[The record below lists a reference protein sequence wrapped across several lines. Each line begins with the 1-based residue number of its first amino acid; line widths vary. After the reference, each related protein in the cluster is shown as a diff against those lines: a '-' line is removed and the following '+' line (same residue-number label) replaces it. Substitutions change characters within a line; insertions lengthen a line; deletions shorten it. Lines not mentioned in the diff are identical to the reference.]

1 MRSAKLK
8 RVTSTSG
15 NSGMSTSIQKIS
27 HYDASMKFLLA
38 PAVLSLAFTG
48 TFSIA
53 QTSPKTPEPP
63 IANSGMNGEMLYE
76 ILVGELNI
84 QQGQPLVGFSL
95 LLDAAR
101 KSNDSPLFAR
111 AVEIALKE
119 RSGDGALMAVR
130 SWSQAL
136 PKDRLAN
143 LNLLQILIALN
154 KTNETLDPLKKEIA
168 FSPVSERNAAIRL
181 VPRYYA
187 RVTDSKAAVEVVQK
201 ALDSYTANAETASSA
216 WSAIG
221 RMQMLNANLSGA
233 LQSVQKSMA
242 TNVKADISA
251 PFLALELLGRGVK
264 DAEALVTQAIANQD
278 KPDYPMAYVR
288 VLIEAKRFQQAAEQA
303 QSVTQRFPTHAES
316 WLLLGSLQ
324 FEQGQDKQAD
334 ASLQTYIA
342 MANKAPNE
350 NTQRGIIQAQS
361 RRASILAKQGKLKEA
376 RLLIAQL
383 PAANDEDIRSRLMA
397 ELQLLRE
404 YRQWQAAFDLLA
416 QHAGNDL
423 DLLYEQAMMAEKL
436 NQIEEMEKILRSV
449 ISKDPTYF
457 NAYNALGFSLAD
469 RNVRLKEAKE
479 LIVKALNLAP
489 GDPFI
494 TDSLGWVEFRLGN
507 TSQALALLERAFKD
521 RADAEI
527 AAHLGEV
534 LWQLK
539 RESDAIAVWRQ
550 GLEIAPTNETLQQTL
565 QRFKPSL

>member
-1 MRSAKLK
+1 MKL
-8 RVTSTSG
+8 
-15 NSGMSTSIQKIS
+15 
-27 HYDASMKFLLA
+27 LLA

-48 TFSIA
+48 APSIA
-53 QTSPKTPEPP
+53 QISPETPEAP

-101 KSNDSPLFAR
+101 KSNDAPLFAR

-119 RSGDGALMAVR
+119 RSGDGALMAAR

-136 PKDRLAN
+136 PQDRLAN

-168 FSPVSERNAAIRL
+168 FSPASERNAAIRV

-187 RVTDSKAAVEVVQK
+187 RITDTAAAAGVIQK
-201 ALDSYTANAETASSA
+201 ALDSYTTNSETASAA

-221 RMQMLNANLSGA
+221 RMQMLSANLNGA
-233 LQSVQKSMA
+233 LLSVQKSMA
-242 TNVKADISA
+242 ANLKTDVSA

-264 DAEALVTQAIANQD
+264 DAEVLVTQALAQQD

-288 VLIEAKRFQQAAEQA
+288 VLIEAKRYPQAAEQA
-303 QSVTQRFPTHAES
+303 QSITQRFPTHAEA

-324 FEQGQDKQAD
+324 FEQGLDKQAD
-334 ASLQTYIA
+334 ASLQTYIG
-342 MANKAPNE
+342 MAQKAPSE

-361 RRASILAKQGKLKEA
+361 RRAAILAKQGKLKEA
-376 RLLIAQL
+376 RLLITQL
-383 PAANDEDIRSRLMA
+383 PATNEEDVRSRLMA

-404 YRQWQAAFDLLA
+404 NRQWQAAFELLA
-416 QHAGNDL
+416 QNAGDDL
-423 DLLYEQAMMAEKL
+423 DLLYEQAMMAEKI
-436 NQIEEMEKILRSV
+436 NRVEEMEKLLRIV
-449 ISKDPTYF
+449 ISKDPSHF

-479 LIVKALNLAP
+479 LIVKALTLAP

-507 TSQALALLERAFKD
+507 TNQALSLLEKAFKD

-539 RESDAIAVWRQ
+539 RESDAIAIWRK
-550 GLEIAPTNETLQQTL
+550 GLEILPTNETLQQTL
-565 QRFKPSL
+565 QRFKPDI

>member
-1 MRSAKLK
+1 
-8 RVTSTSG
+8 
-15 NSGMSTSIQKIS
+15 
-27 HYDASMKFLLA
+27 MKFLLA
-38 PAVLSLAFTG
+38 PAVLSLALTG
-48 TFSIA
+48 TLSIA
-53 QTSPKTPEPP
+53 QTSPKTPELPV
-63 IANSGMNGEMLYE
+63 ANSGMNGEMLYE

-119 RSGDGALMAVR
+119 RSGDGALMAAR

-168 FSPVSERNAAIRL
+168 FSPASERNAAIR
-181 VPRYYA
+181 VIPRYYA

-201 ALDSYTANAETASSA
+201 ALDSYTANAETASAA

-264 DAEALVTQAIANQD
+264 DAEALVTQALITQD
-278 KPDYPMAYVR
+278 KPDFPMAYVR
-288 VLIEAKRFQQAAEQA
+288 VLIEAKRFELAAEQA
-303 QSVTQRFPTHAES
+303 LSVTQRFPTHAEA

-334 ASLQTYIA
+334 ASLQTYIG

-376 RLLIAQL
+376 RLLITQL
-383 PAANDEDIRSRLMA
+383 PASNEEDVRSRLMA

-539 RESDAIAVWRQ
+539 RESDAIAIWRQ
-550 GLEIAPTNETLQQTL
+550 GLDIAPTNETLQQTL

>member
-1 MRSAKLK
+1 
-8 RVTSTSG
+8 
-15 NSGMSTSIQKIS
+15 
-27 HYDASMKFLLA
+27 MKFLLA

-48 TFSIA
+48 APSIA
-53 QTSPKTPEPP
+53 QTSPETPEAP

-101 KSNDSPLFAR
+101 KSNDAQLFAR

-119 RSGDGALMAVR
+119 RSGDGALMAAR

-136 PKDRLAN
+136 PQDRLAN

-154 KTNETLDPLKKEIA
+154 KTSETLDPLKKEIA
-168 FSPVSERNAAIRL
+168 FSPASERNAAIRV

-187 RVTDSKAAVEVVQK
+187 RITDTAAAAEVIQK
-201 ALDSYTANAETASSA
+201 ALDSYTTNSVTASAA

-221 RMQMLNANLSGA
+221 RMQMLSANLNGA
-233 LQSVQKSMA
+233 LLSVQKSMA
-242 TNVKADISA
+242 TNLKTDVSA

-264 DAEALVTQAIANQD
+264 DAEVLVTQALAQQD

-288 VLIEAKRFQQAAEQA
+288 VLIEAKRYPEAAEQA
-303 QSVTQRFPTHAES
+303 QSITQRFPTHAEA

-324 FEQGQDKQAD
+324 FEQGLDKQAD
-334 ASLQTYIA
+334 ASLQTYIG
-342 MANKAPNE
+342 MAQKAPSE

-361 RRASILAKQGKLKEA
+361 RRAAILAKQGRLKEA
-376 RLLIAQL
+376 RLLITQL
-383 PAANDEDIRSRLMA
+383 PATNEEDVRSRLMA

-416 QHAGNDL
+416 QNAGDDL
-423 DLLYEQAMMAEKL
+423 DLLYEQAMMAEKI
-436 NQIEEMEKILRSV
+436 NRVEEMEKLLRIV
-449 ISKDPTYF
+449 ISKDPSHF

-479 LIVKALNLAP
+479 LIVKALTLAP

-507 TSQALALLERAFKD
+507 ANQALSLLEKAFKD

-539 RESDAIAVWRQ
+539 RESDAIAIWRK
-550 GLEIAPTNETLQQTL
+550 GLEILPTNETLQQTL
-565 QRFKPSL
+565 QRFKPGI

>member
-1 MRSAKLK
+1 
-8 RVTSTSG
+8 
-15 NSGMSTSIQKIS
+15 
-27 HYDASMKFLLA
+27 MKFLLA
-38 PAVLSLAFTG
+38 PAVLSLALTG
-48 TFSIA
+48 TLSIA
-53 QTSPKTPEPP
+53 QTSPKTPELPL
-63 IANSGMNGEMLYE
+63 ANSGMNGEMLYE

-119 RSGDGALMAVR
+119 RSGDGALMAAR

-154 KTNETLDPLKKEIA
+154 KTNETLDPLKKEIT

-201 ALDSYTANAETASSA
+201 ALDSYTSNAETASAA

-264 DAEALVTQAIANQD
+264 DAEAFVTQALVTQD
-278 KPDYPMAYVR
+278 KPDFPMAYVR
-288 VLIEAKRFQQAAEQA
+288 VLIEAKRFQLAAEQA
-303 QSVTQRFPTHAES
+303 LSVTQRFPTHAEA

-324 FEQGQDKQAD
+324 FEQGLDKQAD
-334 ASLQTYIA
+334 ASLQTYIG
-342 MANKAPNE
+342 MANKVPNE

-376 RLLIAQL
+376 RLLITQL
-383 PAANDEDIRSRLMA
+383 PAKNEEDMRSRLMA

-404 YRQWQAAFDLLA
+404 YRQWQAAFDLLV
-416 QHAGNDL
+416 QHAGDDL

-479 LIVKALNLAP
+479 LIVKALTLAP

-539 RESDAIAVWRQ
+539 RESDAIAIWRQ
-550 GLEIAPTNETLQQTL
+550 GIEIAPTNETLQQTL

>member
-1 MRSAKLK
+1 
-8 RVTSTSG
+8 
-15 NSGMSTSIQKIS
+15 
-27 HYDASMKFLLA
+27 MKFLLA
-38 PAVLSLAFTG
+38 PAVLSLALTG
-48 TFSIA
+48 TLSIA
-53 QTSPKTPEPP
+53 QTSPKTPELPV
-63 IANSGMNGEMLYE
+63 ANSGMNGEMLYE

-119 RSGDGALMAVR
+119 RSGDGALMAAR

-168 FSPVSERNAAIRL
+168 FSPASERNAAIR
-181 VPRYYA
+181 VIPRYYA

-201 ALDSYTANAETASSA
+201 ALDSYTANAETASAA

-264 DAEALVTQAIANQD
+264 DAEALVTQALITQD
-278 KPDYPMAYVR
+278 KPDFPMAYVR
-288 VLIEAKRFQQAAEQA
+288 VLIEAKRFELAAEQA
-303 QSVTQRFPTHAES
+303 LSVTQRFPTHAEA

-334 ASLQTYIA
+334 ASLQTYIG

-376 RLLIAQL
+376 RLLITQL
-383 PAANDEDIRSRLMA
+383 PASNEEDVRSRLMA

-539 RESDAIAVWRQ
+539 RESDAIAIWRQ
-550 GLEIAPTNETLQQTL
+550 GLDIAPTNETLLQTL

>member
-1 MRSAKLK
+1 
-8 RVTSTSG
+8 
-15 NSGMSTSIQKIS
+15 
-27 HYDASMKFLLA
+27 MKFLLA

-48 TFSIA
+48 APSIA
-53 QTSPKTPEPP
+53 QISPETPEAP

-101 KSNDSPLFAR
+101 KSNDAPLFAR

-119 RSGDGALMAVR
+119 RSGDGALMAAR

-136 PKDRLAN
+136 PQDRLAN

-154 KTNETLDPLKKEIA
+154 KTSETLDPLKKEIA
-168 FSPVSERNAAIRL
+168 FSPASERNAAIRV

-187 RVTDSKAAVEVVQK
+187 RITDTAAAAGVIQK
-201 ALDSYTANAETASSA
+201 ALDSYTTNSETASAA

-221 RMQMLNANLSGA
+221 RMQMLSANLNGA
-233 LQSVQKSMA
+233 LLSVQKSMA
-242 TNVKADISA
+242 ANLKTDVSA

-264 DAEALVTQAIANQD
+264 DAEVLVTQALAQQD

-288 VLIEAKRFQQAAEQA
+288 VLIEAKRYPQAAEQA
-303 QSVTQRFPTHAES
+303 QSITQRFPTHAEA

-324 FEQGQDKQAD
+324 FEQGLDKQAD
-334 ASLQTYIA
+334 ASLQTYIG
-342 MANKAPNE
+342 MAQKAPNE

-361 RRASILAKQGKLKEA
+361 RRAAILAKQGKLKEA
-376 RLLIAQL
+376 RLLITQL
-383 PAANDEDIRSRLMA
+383 PATNEEDVRSRLMA

-404 YRQWQAAFDLLA
+404 NRQWQAAFELLA
-416 QHAGNDL
+416 QNAGDDL
-423 DLLYEQAMMAEKL
+423 DLLYEQAMMAEKI
-436 NQIEEMEKILRSV
+436 NRVDEMEKLLRIV
-449 ISKDPTYF
+449 ISKDPSHF

-469 RNVRLKEAKE
+469 RYVRLKEEKE
-479 LIVKALNLAP
+479 LIVKALTLAP

-507 TSQALALLERAFKD
+507 TNQALSLLEKAFKD

-539 RESDAIAVWRQ
+539 RESDAIAIWRK
-550 GLEIAPTNETLQQTL
+550 GLEILPTNETLQQTL
-565 QRFKPSL
+565 QRFKPGI

>member
-1 MRSAKLK
+1 
-8 RVTSTSG
+8 
-15 NSGMSTSIQKIS
+15 
-27 HYDASMKFLLA
+27 MKFLLA
-38 PAVLSLAFTG
+38 PAVLSLALTG

-53 QTSPKTPEPP
+53 QTTSETPEAP
-63 IANSGMNGEMLYE
+63 AENSAMNGEMLYE

-101 KSNDSPLFAR
+101 KSNDAQLFAR

-119 RSGDGALMAVR
+119 RSGDGALMAAR

-136 PKDRLAN
+136 PQDRLAN

-154 KTNETLDPLKKEIA
+154 KTSETLDPLKKEIA
-168 FSPVSERNAAIRL
+168 FSPATERNAAIRV

-187 RVTDSKAAVEVVQK
+187 RVTDTAAAAEVVQK
-201 ALDSYTANAETASSA
+201 ALSSYTANAETASVA
-216 WSAIG
+216 WAAIG
-221 RMQMLNANLSGA
+221 RMQMLSTNLSGA
-233 LQSVQKSMA
+233 LKSVQKSMA
-242 TNVKADISA
+242 TNARADNSA

-264 DAEALVTQAIANQD
+264 DAEALVTQALLTQD

-288 VLIEAKRFQQAAEQA
+288 VLVEAKRFQQAAEQA
-303 QSVTQRFPTHAES
+303 QSVTQRFPTHAEA

-324 FEQGQDKQAD
+324 FEQGLDKQAD
-334 ASLQTYIA
+334 ASLQTYIG

-376 RLLIAQL
+376 RVLISQL
-383 PAANDEDIRSRLMA
+383 PASSEEDVRSRLMA

-416 QHAGNDL
+416 QHAGEDL

-436 NQIEEMEKILRSV
+436 NRVDEMEKLLRTV
-449 ISKDPTYF
+449 FGKDPSHF

-479 LIVKALNLAP
+479 LIVKALTLAP

-539 RESDAIAVWRQ
+539 RESDAIAIWRQ
-550 GLEIAPTNETLQQTL
+550 GLDIAPTNETLQQTL
-565 QRFKPSL
+565 QRFKQSL

>member
-1 MRSAKLK
+1 
-8 RVTSTSG
+8 
-15 NSGMSTSIQKIS
+15 
-27 HYDASMKFLLA
+27 MKFLLA

-53 QTSPKTPEPP
+53 QTSPETPEPP
-63 IANSGMNGEMLYE
+63 VANSGMNGEMLYE

-119 RSGDGALMAVR
+119 RSGDGALMAAR

-201 ALDSYTANAETASSA
+201 ALDSYTANTETTSAA
-216 WSAIG
+216 WSSIG

-264 DAEALVTQAIANQD
+264 DAEILVTQALANQD

-288 VLIEAKRFQQAAEQA
+288 VLIEAKRFELAAEQA
-303 QSVTQRFPTHAES
+303 QSVTQRFPTHAEA

-334 ASLQTYIA
+334 ASLQTYIG

-416 QHAGNDL
+416 QHAGDDL

-436 NQIEEMEKILRSV
+436 NRVEEMEKLLRAV
-449 ISKDPTYF
+449 ISKDPSHF

-479 LIVKALNLAP
+479 LVVKALNLAP

>member
-1 MRSAKLK
+1 
-8 RVTSTSG
+8 
-15 NSGMSTSIQKIS
+15 
-27 HYDASMKFLLA
+27 MKFLLA

-48 TFSIA
+48 APSIA
-53 QTSPKTPEPP
+53 QTSPETPEAP

-101 KSNDSPLFAR
+101 KSNDAQLFAR

-119 RSGDGALMAVR
+119 RSGDGALMAAR

-136 PKDRLAN
+136 PQDRLAN

-154 KTNETLDPLKKEIA
+154 KTSETLDPLKKEIA
-168 FSPVSERNAAIRL
+168 FSPASERNAAIRV

-187 RVTDSKAAVEVVQK
+187 RITDTAAAAEVIQK
-201 ALDSYTANAETASSA
+201 ALDSYTTNSVTASAA

-221 RMQMLNANLSGA
+221 RMQMLSANLNGA
-233 LQSVQKSMA
+233 LLSVQKSMA
-242 TNVKADISA
+242 TNLKTDVSA

-264 DAEALVTQAIANQD
+264 DAEMLVTQALAQQD

-288 VLIEAKRFQQAAEQA
+288 VLIEAKRYPEAAEQA
-303 QSVTQRFPTHAES
+303 QSITQRFPTHAEA

-324 FEQGQDKQAD
+324 FEQGLDKQAD
-334 ASLQTYIA
+334 ASLQTYIG
-342 MANKAPNE
+342 MAQKAPSE

-361 RRASILAKQGKLKEA
+361 RRAAILAKQGKLKEA
-376 RLLIAQL
+376 RLLITQL
-383 PAANDEDIRSRLMA
+383 PATNEEDVRSRLMA

-416 QHAGNDL
+416 QNAGDDL
-423 DLLYEQAMMAEKL
+423 DLLYEQAMMAEKI
-436 NQIEEMEKILRSV
+436 NRVEEMEKLLRIV
-449 ISKDPTYF
+449 ISKDPSHF

-479 LIVKALNLAP
+479 LIVKALTLAP

-507 TSQALALLERAFKD
+507 ANQALSLLEKAFKD

-539 RESDAIAVWRQ
+539 RESDAIAIWRK
-550 GLEIAPTNETLQQTL
+550 GLEILPTNETLQQTL
-565 QRFKPSL
+565 QRFKPGL

>member
-1 MRSAKLK
+1 
-8 RVTSTSG
+8 
-15 NSGMSTSIQKIS
+15 
-27 HYDASMKFLLA
+27 MKFLLA

>member
-1 MRSAKLK
+1 
-8 RVTSTSG
+8 
-15 NSGMSTSIQKIS
+15 
-27 HYDASMKFLLA
+27 MKFLLA

-48 TFSIA
+48 APSIA
-53 QTSPKTPEPP
+53 QTSPETPEAP

-101 KSNDSPLFAR
+101 KSNDAQLFAR

-119 RSGDGALMAVR
+119 RSGDGALMAAR

-136 PKDRLAN
+136 PQDRLAN

-154 KTNETLDPLKKEIA
+154 KTSETLDPLKKEIA
-168 FSPVSERNAAIRL
+168 FSPASERNAAIRV

-187 RVTDSKAAVEVVQK
+187 RITDTAAAAEVIQK
-201 ALDSYTANAETASSA
+201 ALDSYTTNSVTASAA

-221 RMQMLNANLSGA
+221 RMQMLSANLNGA
-233 LQSVQKSMA
+233 LLSVQKSMA
-242 TNVKADISA
+242 TNLKTDVSA

-264 DAEALVTQAIANQD
+264 DAEVLVTQALAQQD

-288 VLIEAKRFQQAAEQA
+288 VLIEAKRYPEAAEQA
-303 QSVTQRFPTHAES
+303 QSITQRFPTHAEA

-324 FEQGQDKQAD
+324 FEQGLDKQAD
-334 ASLQTYIA
+334 ASLQTYIG
-342 MANKAPNE
+342 MAQKAPSE

-361 RRASILAKQGKLKEA
+361 RRAAILAKQGKLKEA
-376 RLLIAQL
+376 RLLITQL
-383 PAANDEDIRSRLMA
+383 PATNEEDVRSRLMA

-416 QHAGNDL
+416 QNAGDDL
-423 DLLYEQAMMAEKL
+423 DLLYEQAMMAEKI
-436 NQIEEMEKILRSV
+436 NRVEEMEKLLRIV
-449 ISKDPTYF
+449 ISKDPSHF

-479 LIVKALNLAP
+479 LIVKALTLAP

-507 TSQALALLERAFKD
+507 TNQALSLLEKAFKD

-539 RESDAIAVWRQ
+539 RESEAIAIWRK
-550 GLEIAPTNETLQQTL
+550 GLEILPTNETLQQTL
-565 QRFKPSL
+565 QRFKPGI

>member
-1 MRSAKLK
+1 
-8 RVTSTSG
+8 
-15 NSGMSTSIQKIS
+15 
-27 HYDASMKFLLA
+27 MKFLLA

-48 TFSIA
+48 APSIA
-53 QTSPKTPEPP
+53 QISPETPEAP

-101 KSNDSPLFAR
+101 KSNDAPLFAR

-119 RSGDGALMAVR
+119 RSGDGALMAAR

-136 PKDRLAN
+136 PQDRLAN

-154 KTNETLDPLKKEIA
+154 KTSETLDPLKKEIA
-168 FSPVSERNAAIRL
+168 FSPASERNAAIRV

-187 RVTDSKAAVEVVQK
+187 RITDTAAAAGVIQK
-201 ALDSYTANAETASSA
+201 ALDSYTTNSETASAA

-221 RMQMLNANLSGA
+221 RMQMLSANLNGA
-233 LQSVQKSMA
+233 LLSVQKSMA
-242 TNVKADISA
+242 ANLKTDVSA

-264 DAEALVTQAIANQD
+264 DAEVLVTQALAQQD

-288 VLIEAKRFQQAAEQA
+288 VLIEAKRYPQAAEQA
-303 QSVTQRFPTHAES
+303 QSITQRFPTHAEA

-324 FEQGQDKQAD
+324 FEQGLDKQAD
-334 ASLQTYIA
+334 ASLQTYIG
-342 MANKAPNE
+342 MAQKAPSE

-361 RRASILAKQGKLKEA
+361 RRAAILAKQGKLKEA
-376 RLLIAQL
+376 RLLITQL
-383 PAANDEDIRSRLMA
+383 PATNEEDVRSRLMA

-404 YRQWQAAFDLLA
+404 NRQWQAAFDLLA
-416 QHAGNDL
+416 QNAGDDL
-423 DLLYEQAMMAEKL
+423 DLLYEQAMMAEKI
-436 NQIEEMEKILRSV
+436 NRVEEMEKLLRIV
-449 ISKDPTYF
+449 ISKDPSHF

-479 LIVKALNLAP
+479 LIVKALTLAP

-507 TSQALALLERAFKD
+507 TNQALSLLEKAFKD

-539 RESDAIAVWRQ
+539 RESDAIAIWRK
-550 GLEIAPTNETLQQTL
+550 GLEILPTNETLQQTL
-565 QRFKPSL
+565 QRFKPDI

>member
-1 MRSAKLK
+1 
-8 RVTSTSG
+8 
-15 NSGMSTSIQKIS
+15 MSTSIQKIS

-242 TNVKADISA
+242 TNAKADISA

-303 QSVTQRFPTHAES
+303 QSVTQRFPTHAEA

>member
-1 MRSAKLK
+1 
-8 RVTSTSG
+8 
-15 NSGMSTSIQKIS
+15 
-27 HYDASMKFLLA
+27 
-38 PAVLSLAFTG
+38 
-48 TFSIA
+48 
-53 QTSPKTPEPP
+53 
-63 IANSGMNGEMLYE
+63 
-76 ILVGELNI
+76 
-84 QQGQPLVGFSL
+84 
-95 LLDAAR
+95 
-101 KSNDSPLFAR
+101 
-111 AVEIALKE
+111 
-119 RSGDGALMAVR
+119 
-130 SWSQAL
+130 
-136 PKDRLAN
+136 LAN

-154 KTNETLDPLKKEIA
+154 KTSETLDPLKKEIA
-168 FSPVSERNAAIRL
+168 FSPASERNAAIRV

-187 RVTDSKAAVEVVQK
+187 RVTDSKVAAEIVQK
-201 ALDSYTANAETASSA
+201 ALDSYTTNAETASAA

-242 TNVKADISA
+242 TNVRADISA

-264 DAEALVTQAIANQD
+264 EAETLVTKALTNQD

-288 VLIEAKRFQQAAEQA
+288 VLIEGKRFELAAEQA
-303 QSVTQRFPTHAES
+303 LSVTQRFPTHAEA

-334 ASLQTYIA
+334 ASLQTYIG
-342 MANKAPNE
+342 MASKAPSE

-376 RLLIAQL
+376 RLLITQL
-383 PAANDEDIRSRLMA
+383 PAKTEEDMRSRLMA
-397 ELQLLRE
+397 ELQLLRD

-416 QHAGNDL
+416 QHAGDDL

-436 NQIEEMEKILRSV
+436 NRVEEMEKLLRTV
-449 ISKDPTYF
+449 ISKDSSHF

-479 LIVKALNLAP
+479 LIVKALTLAP

-507 TSQALALLERAFKD
+507 TNQALALLEKAFKD

-539 RESDAIAVWRQ
+539 RESDAIAIWRQ
-550 GLEIAPTNETLQQTL
+550 GLEISPTNETLQQTL

>member
-1 MRSAKLK
+1 
-8 RVTSTSG
+8 
-15 NSGMSTSIQKIS
+15 
-27 HYDASMKFLLA
+27 MKFLLA

-53 QTSPKTPEPP
+53 QTSPETPEPP
-63 IANSGMNGEMLYE
+63 VANSGMNGEMLYE

-119 RSGDGALMAVR
+119 RSGDGALMAAR

-201 ALDSYTANAETASSA
+201 ALDSYTANAETTSAA
-216 WSAIG
+216 WSSIG

-264 DAEALVTQAIANQD
+264 DAEILVTQALANQD

-303 QSVTQRFPTHAES
+303 QSVTQRFPTHAEA

-334 ASLQTYIA
+334 ASLQTYIG

-494 TDSLGWVEFRLGN
+494 TDSLGWVEYRLGN

>member
-1 MRSAKLK
+1 
-8 RVTSTSG
+8 
-15 NSGMSTSIQKIS
+15 
-27 HYDASMKFLLA
+27 MKFLLA
-38 PAVLSLAFTG
+38 PAVLSLAFAG
-48 TFSIA
+48 APTFA
-53 QTSPKTPEPP
+53 QNAPETPEAPP
-63 IANSGMNGEMLYE
+63 VNSGMNGEMLYE

-101 KSNDSPLFAR
+101 KSNDTQLYAR

-119 RSGDGALMAVR
+119 RSGDGALMAAR

-136 PKDRLAN
+136 PQDRLAN

-154 KTNETLDPLKKEIA
+154 KTSETLEPLKKEIA
-168 FSPVSERNAAIRL
+168 LSPASERSAAIRV

-187 RVTDSKAAVEVVQK
+187 RITDQKVATEVVQK
-201 ALDSYTANAETASSA
+201 TLDSYTVNTETASVA
-216 WSAIG
+216 WAVIG
-221 RMQMLNANLSGA
+221 RMQMLSGNLTGA
-233 LQSVQKSMA
+233 MQSAQKSMA
-242 TNVKADISA
+242 SSTKIDVSA

-264 DAEALVTQAIANQD
+264 EAEALVLQTLPKQD
-278 KPDYPMAYVR
+278 RPDYPMAYVR
-288 VLIEAKRFQQAAEQA
+288 VLIEAKRYEQASEQA
-303 QSVTQRFPTHAES
+303 QSVTQRFPTHAEA

-324 FEQGQDKQAD
+324 FEQGLDKQAD
-334 ASLQTYIA
+334 ASLQTYIG
-342 MANKAPNE
+342 MANKTPNE
-350 NTQRGIIQAQS
+350 NTQRGVIQAQS

-376 RLLIAQL
+376 RQLISQL
-383 PAANDEDIRSRLMA
+383 PTTNEDEVRSRLMA

-416 QHAGNDL
+416 QFAGDDL
-423 DLLYEQAMMAEKL
+423 DLTYEQAMMAEKL
-436 NQIEEMEKILRSV
+436 NRVEEMEKLLRVV
-449 ISKDPTYF
+449 ISKDPSHF

-469 RNVRLKEAKE
+469 RNIRLKEAKE
-479 LIVKALNLAP
+479 LIVKALTLAP

-507 TSQALALLERAFKD
+507 TTQALALLEKAFKD

-539 RESDAIAVWRQ
+539 RESEAIAIWRQ

-565 QRFKPSL
+565 RRFKPSI

>member
-1 MRSAKLK
+1 
-8 RVTSTSG
+8 
-15 NSGMSTSIQKIS
+15 
-27 HYDASMKFLLA
+27 MKFLLA
-38 PAVLSLAFTG
+38 PAVLSLAFAG
-48 TFSIA
+48 APTFA
-53 QTSPKTPEPP
+53 QNATETPEAPP
-63 IANSGMNGEMLYE
+63 VNSGMNGEMLYE

-101 KSNDSPLFAR
+101 KSNDAQLYAR

-119 RSGDGALMAVR
+119 RSGDGALMAAR

-136 PKDRLAN
+136 PQDRLAN

-154 KTNETLDPLKKEIA
+154 KTSETLEPLKKEIA
-168 FSPVSERNAAIRL
+168 FSPASERNAAIRV

-187 RVTDSKAAVEVVQK
+187 RITDQKVATEVIQK
-201 ALDSYTANAETASSA
+201 ALDSYTTNAETASA
-216 WSAIG
+216 TWAVIG
-221 RMQMLNANLSGA
+221 RMQMLSGNLPGA
-233 LQSVQKSMA
+233 LQSAQKSLA
-242 TNVKADISA
+242 SSTKTDISA

-264 DAEALVTQAIANQD
+264 EAEALVLQALPNQAR
-278 KPDYPMAYVR
+278 PDFPMAYVR
-288 VLIEAKRFQQAAEQA
+288 VLIEAKRYEQASEQA
-303 QSVTQRFPTHAES
+303 QSVTQRFPTHAEA

-324 FEQGQDKQAD
+324 FEQGLDKQAD
-334 ASLQTYIA
+334 ASLLTYIG

-350 NTQRGIIQAQS
+350 NTQRGVIQAQS
-361 RRASILAKQGKLKEA
+361 RRASILAKQGNLKEA
-376 RLLIAQL
+376 RQLISQL
-383 PAANDEDIRSRLMA
+383 PTTNEEEVRSRLMA
-397 ELQLLRE
+397 ELQLLRD

-416 QHAGNDL
+416 QYAGDDL
-423 DLLYEQAMMAEKL
+423 DLIYEQAMMAEKL
-436 NQIEEMEKILRSV
+436 NRVEEMEKLLRIV
-449 ISKDPTYF
+449 ISKDPSHF

-469 RNVRLKEAKE
+469 RNLRLKEAKE
-479 LIVKALNLAP
+479 LIVKALTLAP

-507 TSQALALLERAFKD
+507 TKQALALLEKAFKD

-539 RESDAIAVWRQ
+539 RESDAIAIWRQ

-565 QRFKPSL
+565 RRFKPSI

>member
-1 MRSAKLK
+1 
-8 RVTSTSG
+8 
-15 NSGMSTSIQKIS
+15 
-27 HYDASMKFLLA
+27 MKFLLA
-38 PAVLSLAFTG
+38 PAVLSLALTG
-48 TFSIA
+48 TLSIA
-53 QTSPKTPEPP
+53 QTSPKTPELPL
-63 IANSGMNGEMLYE
+63 ANSGMNGEMLYE

-119 RSGDGALMAVR
+119 RSGDGALMAAR

-154 KTNETLDPLKKEIA
+154 KTNETLDPLKKEIT

-201 ALDSYTANAETASSA
+201 ALDSYTSNAETASAA

-264 DAEALVTQAIANQD
+264 DAEAFVTQALVTQD
-278 KPDYPMAYVR
+278 KPDFPMAYVR
-288 VLIEAKRFQQAAEQA
+288 VLIEAKRFQLAAEQA
-303 QSVTQRFPTHAES
+303 LSVTQRFPTHAEA

-324 FEQGQDKQAD
+324 FEQGLDKQAD
-334 ASLQTYIA
+334 ASLQTYIG
-342 MANKAPNE
+342 MANKVPNE

-376 RLLIAQL
+376 RLLITQL
-383 PAANDEDIRSRLMA
+383 PAKTEEDMRSRLMA
-397 ELQLLRE
+397 ELQLLRD

-416 QHAGNDL
+416 QHAGDDL

-436 NQIEEMEKILRSV
+436 NRVEEMEKLLRTV
-449 ISKDPTYF
+449 ISKDSSHF

-479 LIVKALNLAP
+479 LIVKALTLAP

-507 TSQALALLERAFKD
+507 TSQALALLEKAFKD

-539 RESDAIAVWRQ
+539 RESDAIAIWRQ
-550 GLEIAPTNETLQQTL
+550 GLEISPTNETLQQTL

>member
-1 MRSAKLK
+1 
-8 RVTSTSG
+8 
-15 NSGMSTSIQKIS
+15 
-27 HYDASMKFLLA
+27 MKFLLA
-38 PAVLSLAFTG
+38 PAVLSLALTG
-48 TFSIA
+48 TLSIA
-53 QTSPKTPEPP
+53 QTSPKTPELPL
-63 IANSGMNGEMLYE
+63 ANSGMNGEMLYE

-119 RSGDGALMAVR
+119 RSGDGALMAAR

-154 KTNETLDPLKKEIA
+154 KTNETLDPLKKEIT

-201 ALDSYTANAETASSA
+201 ALDSYTSNAETASAA

-264 DAEALVTQAIANQD
+264 DAEALVTQALLTQD
-278 KPDYPMAYVR
+278 KPDFPMAYVR
-288 VLIEAKRFQQAAEQA
+288 VLIEAKRFQLAAEQA
-303 QSVTQRFPTHAES
+303 LSVTQRFPTHAEA

-324 FEQGQDKQAD
+324 FEQGLDKQAD
-334 ASLQTYIA
+334 ASLQTYIG
-342 MANKAPNE
+342 MANKVPNE

-376 RLLIAQL
+376 RLLITQL
-383 PAANDEDIRSRLMA
+383 PAKNEEDMRSRLMA

-404 YRQWQAAFDLLA
+404 YRQWQAAFDLLV
-416 QHAGNDL
+416 QHAGDDL

-479 LIVKALNLAP
+479 LIVKALTLAP

-539 RESDAIAVWRQ
+539 RESDAIAIWRQ
-550 GLEIAPTNETLQQTL
+550 GIEIAPTNETLQQTL

>member
-1 MRSAKLK
+1 
-8 RVTSTSG
+8 
-15 NSGMSTSIQKIS
+15 
-27 HYDASMKFLLA
+27 
-38 PAVLSLAFTG
+38 
-48 TFSIA
+48 
-53 QTSPKTPEPP
+53 
-63 IANSGMNGEMLYE
+63 MNGEMLYE

-101 KSNDSPLFAR
+101 KSNDSQLFGR

-119 RSGDGALMAVR
+119 RSGDGALMAAR

-136 PKDRLAN
+136 PQDRLAN

-154 KTNETLDPLKKEIA
+154 KTSETLEPLKKEIA
-168 FSPVSERNAAIRL
+168 LTPQSERNAAIRV
-181 VPRYYA
+181 VPRYYT
-187 RVTDSKAAVEVVQK
+187 RISEQKAATEVVQK
-201 ALDSYTANAETASSA
+201 ALEIYTQNPDTASAA

-221 RMQMLNANLSGA
+221 RMQMMSSNLSGA
-233 LQSVQKSMA
+233 LQSCQKAMVSA
-242 TNVKADISA
+242 SKVDISA

-264 DAEALVTQAIANQD
+264 ESEPLVLQALRTQD
-278 KPDYPMAYVR
+278 RPDFPMAYVR
-288 VLIEAKRFQQAAEQA
+288 VLIEAKRYPQAAEQA
-303 QSVTQRFPTHAES
+303 QSITQKFPTHAEA

-334 ASLQTYIA
+334 ASLQTYIG
-342 MANKAPNE
+342 MAQKTPSE
-350 NTQRGIIQAQS
+350 NTQRGIMQAQS

-376 RLLIAQL
+376 RSLISQL
-383 PAANDEDIRSRLMA
+383 PATKDEEVRSRLMA

-404 YRQWQAAFDLLA
+404 FRQWQAAFDLLS
-416 QHAGNDL
+416 QHAGEDL
-423 DLLYEQAMMAEKL
+423 DLLYEQAMMAEKINRL
-436 NQIEEMEKILRSV
+436 EEMEKLLRT
-449 ISKDPTYF
+449 IITKDPSYF

-479 LIVKALNLAP
+479 LIVKALTLAP

-507 TSQALALLERAFKD
+507 TSQALALLEKAFKD

-539 RESDAIAVWRQ
+539 RESDAIAIWRQ
-550 GLEIAPTNETLQQTL
+550 GLDIAPTNETLQQTL
-565 QRFKPSL
+565 QRFKPGL

>member
-1 MRSAKLK
+1 
-8 RVTSTSG
+8 
-15 NSGMSTSIQKIS
+15 
-27 HYDASMKFLLA
+27 MKFLLA
-38 PAVLSLAFTG
+38 SAVLSLALTG

-53 QTSPKTPEPP
+53 QTSPTTPEPP
-63 IANSGMNGEMLYE
+63 ITNSGMNGELLYE

>member
-1 MRSAKLK
+1 
-8 RVTSTSG
+8 
-15 NSGMSTSIQKIS
+15 
-27 HYDASMKFLLA
+27 MKFLLA
-38 PAVLSLAFTG
+38 PAVLSLAFAG
-48 TFSIA
+48 APTFA
-53 QTSPKTPEPP
+53 QNAPETPEAPP
-63 IANSGMNGEMLYE
+63 VNSGMNGEMLYE

-101 KSNDSPLFAR
+101 KSNDAQLYAR

-119 RSGDGALMAVR
+119 RSGDGALMAAR

-136 PKDRLAN
+136 PQDRLAN

-154 KTNETLDPLKKEIA
+154 KTSETLEPLKKEIA
-168 FSPVSERNAAIRL
+168 FSPASERNAAIRV

-187 RVTDSKAAVEVVQK
+187 RITDQKAAAEVIQK
-201 ALDSYTANAETASSA
+201 ALDSYTTNAETASAA
-216 WSAIG
+216 WAVIG
-221 RMQMLNANLSGA
+221 RMQMLSGNLPGA
-233 LQSVQKSMA
+233 LQSAQKSM
-242 TNVKADISA
+242 TSSTKTDISA
-251 PFLALELLGRGVK
+251 PFLALELLGRGMK
-264 DAEALVTQAIANQD
+264 EAEVLVLQALPKQD
-278 KPDYPMAYVR
+278 RPDYPMAYVR
-288 VLIEAKRFQQAAEQA
+288 VLIEAKRYEQASEQA
-303 QSVTQRFPTHAES
+303 QSVTQRFPTHAEA

-324 FEQGQDKQAD
+324 FEQGLDKQAD
-334 ASLQTYIA
+334 ASLQTYIG

-350 NTQRGIIQAQS
+350 NTPRGVIQAQS
-361 RRASILAKQGKLKEA
+361 RRASILAKQGNLKEA
-376 RLLIAQL
+376 RQLISQL
-383 PAANDEDIRSRLMA
+383 PTTNEEEVRSRLMA

-416 QHAGNDL
+416 QHAGDDL
-423 DLLYEQAMMAEKL
+423 DLIYEQAMMAEKL
-436 NQIEEMEKILRSV
+436 NRVEEMEKLLRMV
-449 ISKDPTYF
+449 ISKDPSHF

-507 TSQALALLERAFKD
+507 TTQALALLEKAFKD

-539 RESDAIAVWRQ
+539 RESDAIAIWRQ

-565 QRFKPSL
+565 RRFKQSI

>member
-1 MRSAKLK
+1 
-8 RVTSTSG
+8 
-15 NSGMSTSIQKIS
+15 
-27 HYDASMKFLLA
+27 MKFLLA
-38 PAVLSLAFTG
+38 PAVLSLALTG
-48 TFSIA
+48 TLSIA
-53 QTSPKTPEPP
+53 QTSPKTPELPV
-63 IANSGMNGEMLYE
+63 ANSGMNGEMLYE

-119 RSGDGALMAVR
+119 RSGDGALMAAR

-154 KTNETLDPLKKEIA
+154 KTNETLDPLKKEIT

-201 ALDSYTANAETASSA
+201 ALDSYTSNAETASAA

-264 DAEALVTQAIANQD
+264 DAEALVTQALVTQD
-278 KPDYPMAYVR
+278 KPDFPMAYVR
-288 VLIEAKRFQQAAEQA
+288 VLIEAKRFQLAAEQA
-303 QSVTQRFPTHAES
+303 LSVTQRFPTHAEA

-324 FEQGQDKQAD
+324 FEQGLDKQAD
-334 ASLQTYIA
+334 ASLQTYIG

-376 RLLIAQL
+376 RLLITQL
-383 PAANDEDIRSRLMA
+383 PAKNEEDMRSRLMA

-404 YRQWQAAFDLLA
+404 YRQWQAAFDLLV
-416 QHAGNDL
+416 QHAGDDL

-479 LIVKALNLAP
+479 LIVKALTLAP

-539 RESDAIAVWRQ
+539 RESDAIAIWRQ
-550 GLEIAPTNETLQQTL
+550 GIEIAPTNETLQQTL

>member
-1 MRSAKLK
+1 
-8 RVTSTSG
+8 
-15 NSGMSTSIQKIS
+15 
-27 HYDASMKFLLA
+27 MKFLLA
-38 PAVLSLAFTG
+38 PAVLSLAFAG
-48 TFSIA
+48 APTFA
-53 QTSPKTPEPP
+53 QNAPETPEAPP
-63 IANSGMNGEMLYE
+63 VNSGMNGEMLYE

-101 KSNDSPLFAR
+101 KSNDAQLYAR

-119 RSGDGALMAVR
+119 RSGDGALMAAR

-136 PKDRLAN
+136 PQDRLAN

-154 KTNETLDPLKKEIA
+154 KTSETLEPLKKEIA
-168 FSPVSERNAAIRL
+168 FSPASERNAAIRV

-187 RVTDSKAAVEVVQK
+187 RITDQKAAAEVIQK
-201 ALDSYTANAETASSA
+201 ALDSYTTNAETASAA
-216 WSAIG
+216 WAVIG
-221 RMQMLNANLSGA
+221 RMQMLSGNLPGA
-233 LQSVQKSMA
+233 LQSAQKSM
-242 TNVKADISA
+242 TSSTKTDISA
-251 PFLALELLGRGVK
+251 PFLALELLGRGMK
-264 DAEALVTQAIANQD
+264 EAEVLVLQALPKQD
-278 KPDYPMAYVR
+278 RPDYPMAYVR
-288 VLIEAKRFQQAAEQA
+288 VLIEAKRYEQASEQA
-303 QSVTQRFPTHAES
+303 QSVTQRFPTHAEA

-324 FEQGQDKQAD
+324 FEQGLDKQAD
-334 ASLQTYIA
+334 ASLQTYIG

-350 NTQRGIIQAQS
+350 NTPRGVIQAQS
-361 RRASILAKQGKLKEA
+361 RRASILAKQGNLKEA
-376 RLLIAQL
+376 RQLISQL
-383 PAANDEDIRSRLMA
+383 PTTNEEEVRSRLMA

-416 QHAGNDL
+416 QYAGDDL
-423 DLLYEQAMMAEKL
+423 DLIYEQAMMAEKL
-436 NQIEEMEKILRSV
+436 NRVEEMEKLLRMV
-449 ISKDPTYF
+449 ISKDPSHF

-507 TSQALALLERAFKD
+507 TTQALALLEKAFKD

-539 RESDAIAVWRQ
+539 RESDAIAIWRQ

-565 QRFKPSL
+565 RRFKPSI

>member
-1 MRSAKLK
+1 
-8 RVTSTSG
+8 
-15 NSGMSTSIQKIS
+15 
-27 HYDASMKFLLA
+27 MKFLLA
-38 PAVLSLAFTG
+38 PAVLSLALTG
-48 TFSIA
+48 TLSIA
-53 QTSPKTPEPP
+53 QTSPKTPELPV
-63 IANSGMNGEMLYE
+63 ANSGMNGEMLYE

-119 RSGDGALMAVR
+119 RSGDGALMAAR

-154 KTNETLDPLKKEIA
+154 KTNETLDPLKKEIT

-201 ALDSYTANAETASSA
+201 ALDSYTSNAETASAA

-264 DAEALVTQAIANQD
+264 DAEALVTQALVTQD
-278 KPDYPMAYVR
+278 KPDFPMAYVR
-288 VLIEAKRFQQAAEQA
+288 VLIEAKRFQLAAEQA
-303 QSVTQRFPTHAES
+303 LSVTQRFPTHAEA

-324 FEQGQDKQAD
+324 FEQGLDKQAD
-334 ASLQTYIA
+334 ASLQTYIG

-376 RLLIAQL
+376 RLLITQL
-383 PAANDEDIRSRLMA
+383 PAKNEEDMRSRLMA

-404 YRQWQAAFDLLA
+404 YRQWQAAFDLLV
-416 QHAGNDL
+416 QHAGDDL

-449 ISKDPTYF
+449 ISKNPTYF

-479 LIVKALNLAP
+479 LIVKALTLAP

-539 RESDAIAVWRQ
+539 RESDAIAIWRQ
-550 GLEIAPTNETLQQTL
+550 GIEIAPTNETLQQTL

>member
-1 MRSAKLK
+1 
-8 RVTSTSG
+8 
-15 NSGMSTSIQKIS
+15 
-27 HYDASMKFLLA
+27 MKFLLA

-48 TFSIA
+48 APSIA
-53 QTSPKTPEPP
+53 QTSPETPEAP

-101 KSNDSPLFAR
+101 KSNDAQLFAR

-119 RSGDGALMAVR
+119 RSGDGALMAAR

-136 PKDRLAN
+136 PQDRLAN

-154 KTNETLDPLKKEIA
+154 KTSETLDPLKKEIA
-168 FSPVSERNAAIRL
+168 FSPASERNAAIRV

-187 RVTDSKAAVEVVQK
+187 RITDTAAAAEVIQK
-201 ALDSYTANAETASSA
+201 ALDSYTTNSVTASAA

-221 RMQMLNANLSGA
+221 RMQMLSANLNGA
-233 LQSVQKSMA
+233 LLSVQKSMA
-242 TNVKADISA
+242 TNLKTDVSA

-264 DAEALVTQAIANQD
+264 DAEVLVTQALAQQD

-288 VLIEAKRFQQAAEQA
+288 VLIEAKRYPEAAEQA
-303 QSVTQRFPTHAES
+303 QSITQRFPTHAEA

-324 FEQGQDKQAD
+324 FEQGLDKQAD
-334 ASLQTYIA
+334 ASLQTYIG
-342 MANKAPNE
+342 MAQKAPSE

-361 RRASILAKQGKLKEA
+361 RRAAILAKQGKLKEA
-376 RLLIAQL
+376 RLLITQL
-383 PAANDEDIRSRLMA
+383 PATNEEDVRSRLMA

-416 QHAGNDL
+416 QNAGDDL
-423 DLLYEQAMMAEKL
+423 DLLYEQAMMAEKI
-436 NQIEEMEKILRSV
+436 NRVEEMEKLLRIV
-449 ISKDPTYF
+449 ISKDPSHF

-479 LIVKALNLAP
+479 LIVKALTLAP

-507 TSQALALLERAFKD
+507 ANQALSLLEKAFKD

-539 RESDAIAVWRQ
+539 RESDAIAIWRK
-550 GLEIAPTNETLQQTL
+550 GLEILPTNETLQQTL
-565 QRFKPSL
+565 QRFKPGI

>member
-1 MRSAKLK
+1 
-8 RVTSTSG
+8 
-15 NSGMSTSIQKIS
+15 
-27 HYDASMKFLLA
+27 MKFLLA
-38 PAVLSLAFTG
+38 PAVLSLALTG
-48 TFSIA
+48 TLSIA
-53 QTSPKTPEPP
+53 QTSPETPEAP
-63 IANSGMNGEMLYE
+63 AVNSGMNGEMLYE

-101 KSNDSPLFAR
+101 KSNDAPLFAR

-119 RSGDGALMAVR
+119 RSGDGALMAAR

-136 PKDRLAN
+136 PQDRLAN

-154 KTNETLDPLKKEIA
+154 KTSETLDPLKKEIA
-168 FSPVSERNAAIRL
+168 FSPASERNAAIRV

-187 RVTDSKAAVEVVQK
+187 RVTDSKTAAEVVQK
-201 ALDSYTANAETASSA
+201 ALDSYTANAETASVA

-264 DAEALVTQAIANQD
+264 EAETWVIQALTNQD
-278 KPDYPMAYVR
+278 RPDYPMAYVR
-288 VLIEAKRFQQAAEQA
+288 VLIETKRFQQAAEQA
-303 QSVTQRFPTHAES
+303 QSVTQRFPTHAEA

-334 ASLQTYIA
+334 ASLQTYIG
-342 MANKAPNE
+342 MAGKAPSE

-376 RLLIAQL
+376 RLLISQL
-383 PAANDEDIRSRLMA
+383 PASSQEDVRGRLMA

-416 QHAGNDL
+416 QHAGDDL
-423 DLLYEQAMMAEKL
+423 DLLYEQGMMAEKL
-436 NQIEEMEKILRSV
+436 NRVDEMEKLLRIV
-449 ISKDPTYF
+449 ISKDPSYF

-469 RNVRLKEAKE
+469 RNIRLKEAKE
-479 LIVKALNLAP
+479 LIVKALTLAP

-534 LWQLK
+534 LWILK
-539 RESDAIAVWRQ
+539 RESDAIAIWRQ
-550 GLEIAPTNETLQQTL
+550 GKEIAPTNETLQQTL

>member
-1 MRSAKLK
+1 
-8 RVTSTSG
+8 
-15 NSGMSTSIQKIS
+15 
-27 HYDASMKFLLA
+27 MKFLLA

-48 TFSIA
+48 APSIA
-53 QTSPKTPEPP
+53 QISPETPEAP

-101 KSNDSPLFAR
+101 KSNDAPLFAR

-119 RSGDGALMAVR
+119 RSGDGALMAAR

-136 PKDRLAN
+136 PQDRLAN

-168 FSPVSERNAAIRL
+168 FSPVSERNAAIRV

-187 RVTDSKAAVEVVQK
+187 RVTDSKTAAEVVQK
-201 ALDSYTANAETASSA
+201 ALDSFTANAETASAA

-233 LQSVQKSMA
+233 LQSAQKSMA
-242 TNVKADISA
+242 TNVKVDISA
-251 PFLALELLGRGVK
+251 PFLALELLGRGVQ
-264 DAEALVTQAIANQD
+264 DAEILVTQALSTQD

-288 VLIEAKRFQQAAEQA
+288 VLIEAKRYPQAAEQA
-303 QSVTQRFPTHAES
+303 QSVTKRFPTHAEA

-324 FEQGQDKQAD
+324 FEQGLDKQAD

-361 RRASILAKQGKLKEA
+361 RRASILAKQGKLKDA
-376 RLLIAQL
+376 RLLISQL
-383 PAANDEDIRSRLMA
+383 PAASEEDMRSRLMA

-404 YRQWQAAFDLLA
+404 FHQWQAAFDLLA
-416 QHAGNDL
+416 QHAGEDL
-423 DLLYEQAMMAEKL
+423 DLVYEQAMMAEKL
-436 NQIEEMEKILRSV
+436 NRVEEMEKLLRTV
-449 ISKDPTYF
+449 ISKDPSHF

-479 LIVKALNLAP
+479 LIVKAMTLAP

-494 TDSLGWVEFRLGN
+494 SDSLGWVEFRLGN
-507 TSQALALLERAFKD
+507 TSQALVLLERAFKD

-539 RESDAIAVWRQ
+539 RESDAIAIWRQ
-550 GLEIAPTNETLQQTL
+550 GIDIAPTNETLQQTL
-565 QRFKPSL
+565 QRFKPGI

>member
-1 MRSAKLK
+1 
-8 RVTSTSG
+8 
-15 NSGMSTSIQKIS
+15 
-27 HYDASMKFLLA
+27 MKFLLA

-48 TFSIA
+48 APSIA
-53 QTSPKTPEPP
+53 QISPETPEAP

-101 KSNDSPLFAR
+101 KSNDAPLFAR

-119 RSGDGALMAVR
+119 RSGDGALMAAR

-136 PKDRLAN
+136 PQDRLAN

-154 KTNETLDPLKKEIA
+154 KTSETLDPLKKEIA
-168 FSPVSERNAAIRL
+168 FSPASERNAAIRV

-187 RVTDSKAAVEVVQK
+187 RITDTAAAAGVIQK
-201 ALDSYTANAETASSA
+201 ALDSYTTNSETASAA

-221 RMQMLNANLSGA
+221 RMQMLSANLNGA
-233 LQSVQKSMA
+233 LLSVQKSMA
-242 TNVKADISA
+242 ANLKTDVSA

-264 DAEALVTQAIANQD
+264 DAEVLVTQALAQQD

-288 VLIEAKRFQQAAEQA
+288 VLIEAKRYPQAAEQA
-303 QSVTQRFPTHAES
+303 QSITQRFPTHAEA

-324 FEQGQDKQAD
+324 FEQGLDKQAD
-334 ASLQTYIA
+334 ASLQTYIG
-342 MANKAPNE
+342 MAQKAPSE

-361 RRASILAKQGKLKEA
+361 RRAAILAKQGKLKEA
-376 RLLIAQL
+376 RLLITQL
-383 PAANDEDIRSRLMA
+383 PATNEEDVRSRLMA

-404 YRQWQAAFDLLA
+404 NRQWQAAFDLLA
-416 QHAGNDL
+416 QNAGDDL
-423 DLLYEQAMMAEKL
+423 DLLYEQAMMAEKI
-436 NQIEEMEKILRSV
+436 NRVEEMEKLLRIV
-449 ISKDPTYF
+449 ISKDPSHF

-479 LIVKALNLAP
+479 LIVKALTLAP

-507 TSQALALLERAFKD
+507 TNQALSLLEKAFKD

-539 RESDAIAVWRQ
+539 RESDAIAIWRK
-550 GLEIAPTNETLQQTL
+550 GLEILPTNETLQQTL
-565 QRFKPSL
+565 QRFKPGI

>member
-1 MRSAKLK
+1 
-8 RVTSTSG
+8 
-15 NSGMSTSIQKIS
+15 MSTSIQKIS

-53 QTSPKTPEPP
+53 QTSPETPEPP
-63 IANSGMNGEMLYE
+63 VANSGMNGEMLYE

-119 RSGDGALMAVR
+119 RSGDGALMAAR

-201 ALDSYTANAETASSA
+201 ALDSYTANAETASAA
-216 WSAIG
+216 WSSIG

-264 DAEALVTQAIANQD
+264 DAEILVTQALANQD

-303 QSVTQRFPTHAES
+303 QSVTQRFPTHAEA

-334 ASLQTYIA
+334 ASLQTYIG